1 MSRTLLFL
9 LAALAATLAIVFIN
23 RDSGMT
29 LGMTNDKFV
38 SVASLVLILA
48 AVGIRFIGHGQP
60 LSQTLR
66 HLGFWIVIGV
76 GLVGAYQY
84 RFPIQDFASKVSLGL
99 VPSRPHSST
108 GEDGALSVTLGK
120 ANSGHFEV
128 DAQVNGKSTHFLID
142 TGASGV
148 VLTAFDA
155 TNIGINID
163 DLSFI
168 APVSTANGSAMAAP
182 VTLDQIVIGGI
193 VRKNVNALVAQ
204 QGRLD
209 QSLLGMDY
217 LNTLSSFTVKQDEM
231 LLQD

>member
-38 SVASLVLILA
+38 SAASTLLILA
-48 AVGIRFIGHGQP
+48 AVGTRFIGGGQP
-60 LSQTLR
+60 LSQTMR
-66 HLGFWIVIGV
+66 HLGFWIIIGI
-76 GLVGAYQY
+76 GLIGAYQY
-84 RFPIQDFASKVSLGL
+84 RLLIQDFASKVSLGL
-99 VPSRPHSST
+99 VPSRPHTST
-108 GEDGALSVTLGK
+108 GDDGALSVTIGK
-120 ANSGHFEV
+120 ANNGHFEV
-128 DAQVNGKSTHFLID
+128 DAQVNGQATHFMID
-142 TGASGV
+142 TGASGI

-155 TNIGINID
+155 ANIGISTS

-168 APVSTANGSAMAAP
+168 VSVSTANGSAMAAP
-182 VTLDQIVIGGI
+182 VRLDRVVIGGI
-193 VRKNVNALVAQ
+193 VRKNLRALVAQ

-217 LNTLSSFTVKQDEM
+217 LGTLSSFTCEAG
-231 LLQD
+231 